1 MIRSFFV
8 YSKFIVLICGLLLT
22 VSCSHKHFEKAPN
35 GFRTIN
41 LGMSKSQVLEC
52 LNADSSY
59 VLTPQST
66 NSNPLFA
73 STTINHYDASLRFDF
88 SPQNLLT
95 NIRVSVGE
103 VGRHYVDDHAVPYF
117 YNCLATKYGEPVIGK
132 DGVNGLD
139 LFTWENKDVR
149 RTLAAIHYQI
159 PTGRFLLIFIS
170 DPKNI
175 SIEETDIR
183 KWAEVKNRAV
193 LPFEAERVISED
205 F

>member
-1 MIRSFFV
+1 
-8 YSKFIVLICGLLLT
+8 
-22 VSCSHKHFEKAPN
+22 
-35 GFRTIN
+35 
-41 LGMSKSQVLEC
+41 MSKGLVLER
-52 LNADSSY
+52 LKKDPAY
-59 VLTPQST
+59 ILGPRST
-66 NSNPLFA
+66 NRFQLFA

-88 SPQNLLT
+88 SPQNFLT

-103 VGRHYVDDHAVPYF
+103 VDRHFVDDHAIPYF
-117 YNCLATKYGEPVIGK
+117 FNCFTTKYGQPIIGV

-139 LFTWENKDVR
+139 LFTWENTNVR

-175 SIEETDIR
+175 SVEETDIR
-183 KWAEVKNRAV
+183 KWVEVKKKTA
-193 LPFEAERVISED
+193 LPFVEVRVISED

>member
-1 MIRSFFV
+1 MKR
-8 YSKFIVLICGLLLT
+8 FILILTLVSGSLLPIG
-22 VSCSHKHFEKAPN
+22 CSQKQFEKTPN

-41 LGMSKSQVLEC
+41 LGMSKGLVLER
-52 LNADSSY
+52 LKKDPSY
-59 VLTPQST
+59 TLGPKST
-66 NSNPLFA
+66 NHFQLFA

-88 SPQNLLT
+88 SHQNFLT

-103 VGRHYVDDHAVPYF
+103 VDRHYVDDHAIPYF
-117 YNCLATKYGEPVIGK
+117 YDCLATKYGQPVIGT
-132 DGVNGLD
+132 DGVNGVD
-139 LFTWENKDVR
+139 FFTWENTNVR

-175 SIEETDIR
+175 STEETDIR
-183 KWAEVKNRAV
+183 KWVEFKKVVVQPFAE
-193 LPFEAERVISED
+193 ERVISED